1 MFLLEVVTRSGRIS
15 ESFPTYEAALARL
28 AGFADDDF
36 LTMPLIFQDL
46 PDGSQRI
53 VREDGKPLQAHR
65 PTLAADMNDDALP
78 LSDEEVPLGDLRA
91 VYTPQDDQGEWV
103 DPLGR
108 VTPRAP
114 DPDDDPLPL
123 VD

>member
-28 AGFADDDF
+28 NALADDEL

-46 PDGSQRI
+46 PDGSQRF
-53 VREDGKPLQAHR
+53 VRADGKPLQAHR
-65 PTLAADMNDDALP
+65 PTLTADLNDDALP
-78 LSDEEVPLGDLRA
+78 LSEEEIPLGELRTI
-91 VYTPQDDQGEWV
+91 YTPQDDQGEWV

-108 VTPRAP
+108 ICCRNHNS
-114 DPDDDPLPL
+114 DDEPLPL
-123 VD
+123 AD